1 MPRRD
6 SFWKPLPQKREP
18 YFKTVFRKMKG
29 QVDFGR
35 AKLWPIL
42 SIDAEGHFPL
52 EALPV
57 KMRDM
62 ELILTVKKSP
72 FLLEIDFSND

>member
-1 MPRRD
+1 
-6 SFWKPLPQKREP
+6 
-18 YFKTVFRKMKG
+18 MKG

>member
-1 MPRRD
+1 MLSRSCPGEIP
-6 SFWKPLPQKREP
+6 SGKPLPQKQSTLQ
-18 YFKTVFRKMKG
+18 TVCRKMKG

-35 AKLWPIL
+35 AKLRPIL

-52 EALPV
+52 EACSV

-62 ELILTVKKSP
+62 ELILTVKNSP
-72 FLLEIDFSND
+72 FSSGN